1 MTEELRKT
9 QKIGLSNSDEKNS
22 GLELEQGQIIN
33 SRYRIIENIGSGG
46 FGTVFRA
53 TDLLLNKDVALKFLD
68 PEIRD
73 NQKKFIRVQREIN
86 TSQKISDERDVKIF
100 GIEYMDNTPFLTM
113 EFIKG
118 VNLKTFIKRKQ
129 SLVNNK

>member
-73 NQKKFIRVQREIN
+73 NKK
-86 TSQKISDERDVKIF
+86 KIYQGPERD
-100 GIEYMDNTPFLTM
+100 
-113 EFIKG
+113 
-118 VNLKTFIKRKQ
+118 
-129 SLVNNK
+129 